1 MDARQLMAPAQ
12 TPLNESDSV
21 VMAARRMR
29 ALGVASVPVADA
41 GDCFIGM
48 VRERDIVENC
58 VAAALDPRE
67 LTVGAIVS
75 RHQYA
80 VSVGDQADSNLLGI
94 LLRQP
99 SGMLPVVDRGV
110 LVGVITVVSIASHLI
125 DDDDTTTASE
135 LWWPAN
141 PTS

>member
-29 ALGVASVPVADA
+29 ALGVSSVPVAGD

-48 VRERDIVENC
+48 VRERDIVERC

-80 VSVGDQADSNLLGI
+80 VSVADPADSNLLGI

-99 SGMLPVVDRGV
+99 SGMLPVVDDGV
-110 LVGVITVVSIASHLI
+110 LVGVITVVSIASHLV
-125 DDDDTTTASE
+125 DDDDAPASE
-135 LWWPAN
+135 LWWPAG
-141 PTS
+141 PT